1 MGEHSCHWRRTAE
14 QRAEQVREQQ
24 AEIEAIRAERDGLV
38 ARVSE
43 LEQKLEREKKQI
55 LGPKSERMPTPEEE
69 QKKRE
74 PKDPKNQGGYKNPGK
89 RRENKKKEETL
100 RVEVIPHPVP
110 DEERRCPQCG
120 QEAKAIGNGDISTE
134 LEWVPGHFVKRMHH
148 VETARCPCK
157 QHYVRGP
164 APVRVQ
170 EGGKYG
176 PGFIAKLIVDRCS
189 DAIPLH
195 RVEKALDREGLHV
208 ARSTMGDLVHF
219 AAELLKP
226 LRDIAFAELREDPYL
241 QADETSFRTQIRRER
256 SYLWTFLS
264 EHYTLYFYATSRS
277 GDTPNIVLGGSTGVL
292 TVDGHTGYN
301 VVTNVNGRDRTGC
314 FSHARRRF
322 FEALSTAPEARKGL
336 DIILD
341 LFMTERDAKARGL
354 LGTDAHLR
362 LRKTKSVE
370 ALDRLLAWAK
380 ETEPLYEPRS
390 AMGTALYYLQNQWDR
405 LTAFVDD
412 PKIPIHNNASES
424 ALRIIALVRK
434 NSLFFGSDGAG
445 ERFAVLHS
453 LVATCEKHN
462 VNPIAYLTD
471 VLLRIQVHPKARLA
485 ELLPHRWKAMF
496 AAPP

>member
-1 MGEHSCHWRRTAE
+1 MSKHSCHWRRTAE
-14 QRAEQVREQQ
+14 QRTEQVREQQ
-24 AEIEAIRAERDGLV
+24 AVIDGLV

-43 LEQKLEREKKQI
+43 LEQELLREKRQL

-74 PKDPKNQGGYKNPGK
+74 PKEKRGGYKNPGK

-100 RVEVIPHPVP
+100 RVEVVPHPVP

-120 QEAKAIGNGDISTE
+120 EEAKPIGNGDISVE

-148 VETARCPCK
+148 VEVARCPCK

-170 EGGKYG
+170 EGFKYG

-195 RVEKALDREGLHV
+195 RVEKALEREGIHV

-219 AAELLKP
+219 AAMTLAP
-226 LRDIAFAELREDPYL
+226 LRDIAFMELRDDLYL
-241 QADETSFRTQIRRER
+241 QADETSFRTQIRHER

-264 EHYTLYFYATSRS
+264 EQHTLYYYATSRS
-277 GDTPNIVLGGSTGVL
+277 GDTPKDLLGGSIGAL

-301 VVTNVNGRDRTGC
+301 VVTDVNGRERTGC
-314 FSHARRRF
+314 FSHARRKF
-322 FEALSTAPEARKGL
+322 FEALSTAPEARRGL
-336 DIILD
+336 DIILE
-341 LFMTERDAKARGL
+341 LFMIERDAKARGI

-370 ALDRLLAWAK
+370 VLARLLKWAN
-380 ETEPLYEPRS
+380 ETTPLYEPKS
-390 AMGTALYYLQNQWDR
+390 TMGAALFYLQNQWER
-405 LTAFVDD
+405 LTAFVED

-434 NSLFFGSDGAG
+434 NSLFFGNDGAG
-445 ERFAVLHS
+445 QRFAVLHS
-453 LVATCEKHN
+453 LVATCQKHD
-462 VNPIAYLTD
+462 VNPVTYLTD
-471 VLLRIQVHPKARLA
+471 VLLRIQAHPKARLA
-485 ELLPHRWKAMF
+485 ELLPHRWKALF
-496 AAPP
+496 AAPS